1 MVKFRPLRADE
12 VDLRVDRYTSRGAVL
27 LCYKDARC
35 DMRILDETVGAENWQ
50 REHYECKG
58 NLFCRVGIK
67 TDDGWAWKA
76 DCGTESYTEKEKG
89 EYSMNDLFHGRY
101 FVKETKA
108 PEGFVLDTGVYEVMI
123 DTDGKTYEVENKAGV
138 GFIND
143 AMRGNLKI
151 VKTSS
156 DGKVK
161 GFAFRITG
169 ANGYDIIL
177 ETNDKG
183 EIFIDGLRI
192 GDYTISEVSNSA
204 SSMYVIP
211 ADKKAT
217 VKLGSTTI
225 VEMHNVLRDT
235 PKTGD
240 TTNLPLLYAL
250 AGLSAVGIAVCG
262 VIGFK
267 KKKKEDRN

>member
-1 MVKFRPLRADE
+1 
-12 VDLRVDRYTSRGAVL
+12 
-27 LCYKDARC
+27 
-35 DMRILDETVGAENWQ
+35 
-50 REHYECKG
+50 
-58 NLFCRVGIK
+58 
-67 TDDGWAWKA
+67 
-76 DCGTESYTEKEKG
+76 
-89 EYSMNDLFHGRY
+89 MNDLFYGRY

-108 PEGFVLDTGVYEVMI
+108 PDGFVLDTGVYEVMI
-123 DTDGKTYEVENKAGV
+123 DTNGKTYKVENKAGV
-138 GFIND
+138 GFVND

-151 VKTSS
+151 IKTSS

-217 VKLGSTTI
+217 VKIGSTTI

>member
-1 MVKFRPLRADE
+1 MPNCKTIAICNQKGGVGKTTTAVNLGIGLAMQGKKVLLVDADPQGDLTTCLGWQDTDSLQQTLSNKLSAVMRE
-12 VDLRVDRYTSRGAVL
+12 EQQDPFSGILSHEEKVDLVPSNLDLSALEMSLVTAMSRESVMKNYLSQVKDRYDYVL
-27 LCYKDARC
+27 
-35 DMRILDETVGAENWQ
+35 I
-50 REHYECKG
+50 
-58 NLFCRVGIK
+58 
-67 TDDGWAWKA
+67 
-76 DCGTESYTEKEKG
+76 DCMPSLG
-89 EYSMNDLFHGRY
+89 
-101 FVKETKA
+101 
-108 PEGFVLDTGVYEVMI
+108 
-123 DTDGKTYEVENKAGV
+123 
-138 GFIND
+138 
-143 AMRGNLKI
+143 
-151 VKTSS
+151 
-156 DGKVK
+156 
-161 GFAFRITG
+161 
-169 ANGYDIIL
+169 IL

-204 SSMYVIP
+204 SSMYVLP

>member
-1 MVKFRPLRADE
+1 MAQRRLIRAFALCRCFGVSLGSICTTVLRYA
-12 VDLRVDRYTSRGAVL
+12 LRHDHKTAVVAAVL
-27 LCYKDARC
+27 TGR
-35 DMRILDETVGAENWQ
+35 Q
-50 REHYECKG
+50 RNE
-58 NLFCRVGIK
+58 L
-67 TDDGWAWKA
+67 
-76 DCGTESYTEKEKG
+76 
-89 EYSMNDLFHGRY
+89 
-101 FVKETKA
+101 
-108 PEGFVLDTGVYEVMI
+108 
-123 DTDGKTYEVENKAGV
+123 
-138 GFIND
+138 
-143 AMRGNLKI
+143 
-151 VKTSS
+151 
-156 DGKVK
+156 
-161 GFAFRITG
+161 TG

-204 SSMYVIP
+204 SSMYVLP